1 MLKTGLLLAALG
13 SLSLPQSAE
22 AIPHVYTNLVL
33 GIASSEACIQNA
45 KRVASKNGFTENQ
58 EVLGEEGSQFFYA
71 DHRNKPLALAVSCI
85 NKLGGASIAVSGMNN
100 DDTFA
105 MFERVY
111 DDF

>member
-13 SLSLPQSAE
+13 SFWRPESAQ

-33 GIASSEACIQNA
+33 GIDSAETCIQNS

-58 EVLGEEGSQFFYA
+58 EVLGVKGSQFFYA
-71 DHRNKPLALAVSCI
+71 DHSEKPLALAISCST
-85 NKLGGASIAVSGMNN
+85 KLGGASIAVTGMNN

>member
-13 SLSLPQSAE
+13 TLSLPDSAH

-33 GIASSEACIQNA
+33 GISSSEACIQNS
-45 KRVASKNGFTENQ
+45 KRVATKNGFTDNH
-58 EVLGEEGSQFFYA
+58 EVLGEKGNQYFYA
-71 DHRNKPLALAVSCI
+71 DHGEKPLALAVSCST
-85 NKLGGASIAVSGMNN
+85 KLGGAAIAVSGMNN
-100 DDTFA
+100 DDAFA